1 MSAFRGKTPYR
12 DHLLCR
18 TGEDLDGLSDEHR
31 EAAEELIAS
40 SRWSGFDHIVVACV
54 DEREDELVGVT
65 SATGDELLFLVVDD
79 RRGEGIGQLMA
90 EALAEELPE
99 DLTEEEAASEDYQAP
114 WSAIAGSEAGA
125 SLLASL
131 PNKLGWKAF
140 ALIEWSGYD
149 EEKEMWREYLE
160 EARSRPRDLP
170 LLRNDD
176 RVVEILVYRWKDGS
190 QAVLQLEAGE
200 VMLEVR
206 WVHLPRTWIDPTT
219 GKDTFPVFSVDS
231 PSETGGHRHLT
242 MSNSHRF
249 PEELERKVLG
259 LLLDLGVERPYN
271 QPSLVHHQWGA
282 HAVGRYPRFVS
293 DERWAGRYE
302 EAQKTCRQMERD
314 RLLGVVVG
322 FQLHLGHLQVVSSI
336 YEPAA
341 WKKVDHRGW
350 TAEWSGT
357 GAQVCTAFSTSV
369 EEAVDEALRSELVL
383 PESQREAW
391 EKEHVERGELVTPT
405 PEEMS
410 VYNLLGEECPIW
422 WEFDCLLAWVEERRS

>member
-1 MSAFRGKTPYR
+1 MSILRGKAPYR

-18 TGEDLDGLSDEHR
+18 TGEDLDGLLDEHR
-31 EAAEELIAS
+31 EAAEALIAS
-40 SRWSGFDHIVVACV
+40 SEWPGFDHVVVACV

-65 SATGDELLFLVVDD
+65 SAWGDDLLFLVVED
-79 RRGEGIGQLMA
+79 RQGEGLGQLMA
-90 EALAEELPE
+90 EALSEGLPE
-99 DLTEEEAASEDYQAP
+99 DLTEEEAASDDYQAP

-131 PNKLGWKAF
+131 PNKLGWKAY

-160 EARSRPRDLP
+160 EASSGPRDLP
-170 LLRNDD
+170 PLRNDD
-176 RVVEILVYRWKDGS
+176 RVSEILVYRWQDGS

-219 GKDTFPVFSVDS
+219 GKDTFPAFSVDS
-231 PSETGGHRHLT
+231 PTETGGHRHLT
-242 MSNSHRF
+242 LSNSRRF

-271 QPSLVHHQWGA
+271 QPSLVNHQWGV

-302 EAQKTCRQMERD
+302 EAKRSYQHQERD
-314 RLLGVVVG
+314 RLLGLVVG
-322 FQLHLGHLQVVSSI
+322 FQLHRGHLQVISSL
-336 YEPAA
+336 YGPAVRNR
-341 WKKVDHRGW
+341 VDEGGW

-357 GAQVCTAFSTSV
+357 GAQVCSTFSRDLV
-369 EEAVDEALRSELVL
+369 EAVDEVLQSELVL
-383 PESQREAW
+383 PESQLESW
-391 EKEHVERGELVTPT
+391 EKEHVERGELVAPA
-405 PEEMS
+405 PEEMV

-422 WEFDCLLAWVEERRS
+422 WEFGRLLAWAKERRS